1 MVGRLVYYKGI
12 HDALRALTRVPG
24 KLLLIGTGPLEPDL
38 RRLSMELL
46 IEDRVVWRGQASA
59 DEVAGAYQAATALWF
74 PSNARSEG
82 FGLVQ
87 VEAMAS
93 GCPVINT
100 AIPASGVSWVS
111 RHDETGLTIPVN
123 DWAALA
129 EAAKRLFTVSG
140 LREQLAAGALK
151 RARQEF
157 DDRIMAERSL
167 AIYRNV
173 LARSAG

>member
-1 MVGRLVYYKGI
+1 
-12 HDALRALTRVPG
+12 
-24 KLLLIGTGPLEPDL
+24 
-38 RRLSMELL
+38 
-46 IEDRVVWRGQASA
+46 
-59 DEVAGAYQAATALWF
+59 
-74 PSNARSEG
+74 
-82 FGLVQ
+82 
-87 VEAMAS
+87 MAS

-111 RHDETGLTIPVN
+111 RHDETGLTIPMN

-129 EAAKRLFTVSG
+129 AAANRLLTEPG
-140 LREQLAAGALK
+140 LRERLAAGARK

-173 LARSAG
+173 LAKSSGRSSSLPQERRAIA